1 MFLDIVFS
9 GTDSEKW
16 LVRQMQFLTAL
27 TTQSARLQA
36 WRKLGR
42 EAELRF
48 NRDTNEV
55 RWRAL
60 LQSLG
65 QTQKAWTE
73 TQKIASKMCGSAAEK
88 PLPDDIQKFDFTPL
102 YEVQKLQNEVE
113 ADASQWIH
121 RLQTM
126 VDTYKR
132 AASDQCNDFHLPE
145 TSWKK
150 QIPAEVS
157 TDYRKVLSIA
167 GKCLEN
173 LDGDGIDET
182 LNKMLKASSV

>member
-1 MFLDIVFS
+1 
-9 GTDSEKW
+9 
-16 LVRQMQFLTAL
+16 
-27 TTQSARLQA
+27 
-36 WRKLGR
+36 
-42 EAELRF
+42 
-48 NRDTNEV
+48 
-55 RWRAL
+55 
-60 LQSLG
+60 
-65 QTQKAWTE
+65 
-73 TQKIASKMCGSAAEK
+73 MCGSAAEK

-132 AASDQCNDFHLPE
+132 AASDQCNDFHLLE